1 MLARPLN
8 KQTTP
13 LPHAHARV
21 RTLGIGPGKVTNLF
35 KSERPL
41 QTRTDVQTKL
51 SYTTPNA
58 NVSTI
63 SPTLRLRF
71 GSELSCYKSQAGG
84 VTIATSS
91 KIPLSPMEQRKG
103 SLTPLA
109 LLCGL
114 RFLRCQ
120 WSGIPDADRD
130 TFSDAPRDRQGPPS
144 APSFT
149 SPFHAPTTSRFPPAS
164 VPLLQRLFL
173 FPQPFNDTS
182 LINRVNGSSAPW
194 TSRGQAPLSC
204 VSIPN
209 TLLR

>member
-1 MLARPLN
+1 MSQGARPSTG
-8 KQTTP
+8 KQQSP
-13 LPHAHARV
+13 LPHTHALV
-21 RTLGIGPGKVTNLF
+21 RAPGIKPGKVTNVF
-35 KSERPL
+35 KSDRPS
-41 QTRTDVQTKL
+41 QTRTDARTKL

-58 NVSTI
+58 NASTI

-71 GSELSCYKSQAGG
+71 GSKLSCYKSQAGG

-130 TFSDAPRDRQGPPS
+130 TFSDAPRIARDLRAPPRS
-144 APSFT
+144 RAPST
-149 SPFHAPTTSRFPPAS
+149 LPPLYAFR
-164 VPLLQRLFL
+164 P
-173 FPQPFNDTS
+173 
-182 LINRVNGSSAPW
+182 
-194 TSRGQAPLSC
+194 
-204 VSIPN
+204 PN
-209 TLLR
+209 HPTLL